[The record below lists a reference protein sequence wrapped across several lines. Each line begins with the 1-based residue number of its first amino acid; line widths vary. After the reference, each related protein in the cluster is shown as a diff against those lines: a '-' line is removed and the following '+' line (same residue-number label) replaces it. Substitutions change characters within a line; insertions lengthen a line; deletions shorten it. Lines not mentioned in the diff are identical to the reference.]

1 MTQGA
6 SARRGLHV
14 SRVWHASWIGRKSA
28 NMDAPAAPDALGL
41 HPADALPNYSHAQIL
56 RVITGI
62 LLCILLAA
70 IDQTVVVP
78 AVPAIAADLHGFNHL
93 AWIVS
98 AYLLTSTSA
107 TPIYGRL
114 SDIYGRRALLLPAIV
129 VFVIA
134 SVLCGFAQT
143 LWQLILARALQGIGG
158 GGLMAM
164 AQAAIADVVA
174 PRERGK
180 YQAYMAGTWGVA
192 SVAGPILGG
201 WMTDDLS
208 WRWIFWINLPIGI
221 AAFLLSNRA
230 LKLLPVRR
238 LPVRIDYAGAALL
251 TLCVTAILLMM
262 SWGGTEFSWF
272 SPELL
277 ATAVAA
283 LVFLAALSWRE
294 TTAADPLVPPR
305 LFANSVFSRGVL
317 IASLTAGAMF
327 GGTFLLPLFFQ
338 LLRGVDASASGTLI
352 VPFLGSNVVGAYVS
366 GQLARRLGR
375 AKPIVLGGLVM
386 ATAGFALLGLLGAQ
400 SGQMSSVGD
409 MIFVGF
415 GLGIVMPASLVMVQN
430 AAERRDVGVATG
442 TLLFLRA
449 MGAALG
455 STLVGA
461 LLSGEF
467 ASGLAARG
475 VTTRIDLGALRQHAG
490 TSLVLTP
497 ETHAAAERAL
507 GFAFHLSF
515 MVCAAMTGLAL
526 LAGIAL
532 VDLPLQSSEKR

>member
-1 MTQGA
+1 
-6 SARRGLHV
+6 
-14 SRVWHASWIGRKSA
+14 
-28 NMDAPAAPDALGL
+28 MDAPVAAPEPLD
-41 HPADALPNYSHAQIL
+41 HPVDALPNYSHAQIL

-78 AVPAIAADLHGFNHL
+78 AVPAIAADLHGFSHL

-134 SVLCGFAQT
+134 SVLCGFAQN

-201 WMTDDLS
+201 WMTDQLS

-221 AAFLLSNRA
+221 GAFLLSNRA

-238 LPVRIDYAGAALL
+238 LQVRIDYAGAALL
-251 TLCVTAILLMM
+251 TACVAAILLVM
-262 SWGGTEFSWF
+262 SWGGTEFPWT
-272 SPELL
+272 SPQVLGAALASLVLL
-277 ATAVAA
+277 A
-283 LVFLAALSWRE
+283 LLGWRE
-294 TTAADPLVPPR
+294 TTAPDPLLPPR

-317 IASLTAGAMF
+317 IASMTAGAMF

-338 LLRGVDASASGTLI
+338 LLRGADASASGTLI
-352 VPFLGSNVVGAYVS
+352 VPFLGSNVVGAYIS

-375 AKPIVLGGLVM
+375 AKPIVLGGLTM
-386 ATAGFALLGLLGAQ
+386 ATAGFALLSALGAH
-400 SGQMSSVGD
+400 SGHLMSLVD
-409 MIFVGF
+409 MLVVGF
-415 GLGIVMPASLVMVQN
+415 GIGIVMPASLVMVQN

-461 LLSGEF
+461 LLSGRFE
-467 ASGLAARG
+467 SGLASHG
-475 VTTRIDLGALRQHAG
+475 VTARIDLGALREHAG
-490 TSLVLTP
+490 ATLAMPAATR
-497 ETHAAAERAL
+497 AAAEASL
-507 GFAFHLSF
+507 VGAFHLSF
-515 MVCAAMTGLAL
+515 LVCAGMAGLAL
-526 LAGIAL
+526 LVGLAL
-532 VDLPLQSSEKR
+532 VDLPLQSSERR